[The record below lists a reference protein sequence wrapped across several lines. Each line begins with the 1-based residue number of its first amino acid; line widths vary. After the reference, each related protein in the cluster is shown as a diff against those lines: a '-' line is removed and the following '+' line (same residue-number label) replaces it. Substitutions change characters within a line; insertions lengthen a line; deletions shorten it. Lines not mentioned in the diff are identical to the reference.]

1 MVSGF
6 VLCCTEPNGTQQFL
20 CAQSCS
26 SLPFPSLPT
35 PSHPCLAPAC
45 ALPPVPRWALLPELL
60 VGLVGIFVLN

>member
-6 VLCCTEPNGTQQFL
+6 VLCCTGPNGTQQFL
-20 CAQSCS
+20 CALSCP

-35 PSHPCLAPAC
+35 PSHPCLVPAC
-45 ALPPVPRWALLPELL
+45 ALPPVPRWVLLPELL